1 MYLTEL
7 CGREEVNFRL
17 EKILTS
23 NCVLLHHEHR
33 IENFDGLC
41 LRSSDRKENLAEKD
55 NNAFLD
61 TLQGTIHSFPSCIYC
76 QQHQEELQT
85 ITTTSVFEVQ
95 NMK

>member
-23 NCVLLHHEHR
+23 NCVLLHHHEHR

-41 LRSSDRKENLAEKD
+41 LRSGDRKDNLAEKD
-55 NNAFLD
+55 NNAFLYA
-61 TLQGTIHSFPSCIYC
+61 IHSFPSSTANNTRRNC
-76 QQHQEELQT
+76 
-85 ITTTSVFEVQ
+85 
-95 NMK
+95 K